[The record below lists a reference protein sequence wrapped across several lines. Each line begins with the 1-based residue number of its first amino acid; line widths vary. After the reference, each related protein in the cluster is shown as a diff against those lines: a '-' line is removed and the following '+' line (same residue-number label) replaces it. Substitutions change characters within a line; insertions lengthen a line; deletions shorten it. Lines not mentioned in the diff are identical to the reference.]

1 MPRADPVK
9 VDDMVFLL
17 VPVLAEQA
25 AEVGRAHRE
34 HQRVRRQK
42 LWRGN
47 IFKSFSSAIVSVK
60 VICDYHNCQPG
71 GWCHP
76 HRQGW
81 HLLAVPTGQA
91 PPQGWRTTGGN
102 FHLESQVIENIFFF
116 RFKVLLYN
124 YTWWWSCHLS
134 RNSSSDAIFQHQP
147 PLLPGLSC
155 VFWPKQ
161 ILVDRC

>member
-25 AEVGRAHRE
+25 AEVGRANRE

-47 IFKSFSSAIVSVK
+47 IFKSFSSTIVSVK

-71 GWCHP
+71 GLCHP
-76 HRQGW
+76 HRQG
-81 HLLAVPTGQA
+81 
-91 PPQGWRTTGGN
+91 
-102 FHLESQVIENIFFF
+102 
-116 RFKVLLYN
+116 
-124 YTWWWSCHLS
+124 
-134 RNSSSDAIFQHQP
+134 
-147 PLLPGLSC
+147 
-155 VFWPKQ
+155 
-161 ILVDRC
+161 